1 MAKKHKLTAGLSY
14 DYEVVAIVSTL
25 IDFKLC
31 IRINK
36 LLGLDMKRAGDVPFF
51 NQKLNAF
58 QYFPFFRYYDSHH
71 KTNWFL
77 VPNRNYLQQRML
89 ADLKQLDY
97 FLILDEMP
105 PFLNLTGIIS
115 QLRGIKGISLIHKI
129 ETDASKQMEHLL
141 EDIEMFVMDLDQT
154 KQKM

>member
-14 DYEVVAIVSTL
+14 DYEVIAIVSTL
-25 IDFKLC
+25 VDFKLC

-58 QYFPFFRYYDSHH
+58 QYFPVFRYCDSHH

-77 VPNRNYLQQRML
+77 VANRNYLQQRML
-89 ADLKQLDY
+89 TDLKQLDF
-97 FLILDEMP
+97 FLILDELP
-105 PFLNLTGIIS
+105 PFLTIQSIVS
-115 QLRGIKGISLIHKI
+115 RLRGIKGATLVQKI
-129 ETDASKQMEHLL
+129 ETEASKQIDHFLQDL
-141 EDIEMFVMDLDQT
+141 EMYVLELDQT